1 MSGQSFSVNI
11 AIAYVLWG
19 LGFFGLCGLHR
30 FYLGKPVSGLIWL
43 FTFGGFFVGQIVD
56 AFLIPK
62 LVREKQMSL
71 EGKAETDLSLVA
83 NTQTEQKLVQPIQ
96 KLLKAAKD
104 NGNVLSLGQAIIATG
119 LPTDEVEELLTE
131 ALRKDLAKIDNDRES
146 GAVRYYFDI

>member
-11 AIAYVLWG
+11 AIAYLLWG

-43 FTFGGFFVGQIVD
+43 FTFGGFFVSQIVD

-71 EGKAETDLSLVA
+71 EAKAETD
-83 NTQTEQKLVQPIQ
+83 TQPEQKLVQPIQ

-131 ALRKDLAKIDNDRES
+131 ALRKDLAKIDNERES
-146 GAVRYYFDI
+146 GAVRYYFDL

>member
-11 AIAYVLWG
+11 AIAYLLWG

-71 EGKAETDLSLVA
+71 EAKAETD
-83 NTQTEQKLVQPIQ
+83 TQPEQKLVQPIQ

-131 ALRKDLAKIDNDRES
+131 ALRKDLAKIDNERES
-146 GAVRYYFDI
+146 GAVRYYFDL